1 VRPWL
6 PLTDAA
12 RRNVADQVEDP
23 DSVLSFTRRAI
34 ARRSGNEDLALGSY
48 SSLDSPEDTWVFQR
62 GRGTVVA
69 LNMSDAARETS
80 GLRGS
85 ITLAT
90 DREREG
96 HQVDGVVT
104 MAPWSGLVVET

>member
-1 VRPWL
+1 MWPQGIDVGERLGVQPGMRPSRLVRHQRSCWWL
-6 PLTDAA
+6 
-12 RRNVADQVEDP
+12 
-23 DSVLSFTRRAI
+23 TRF
-34 ARRSGNEDLALGSY
+34 
-48 SSLDSPEDTWVFQR
+48 VFQR

-69 LNMSDAARETS
+69 LNMSDAAREIS

-96 HQVDGVVT
+96 HQVDGIVT